1 MKLITRRL
9 ARLCA
14 LQALYAWKLSRN
26 DITLVESYIVLLQNI
41 QNFDISY
48 FHKLYIGV
56 IDCLQELENLMIPYL
71 QRNFK
76 SLDYIEHFI
85 LLIALFELTRCF
97 DVPYKVVINEAIEL
111 TKIFGAEKSHK
122 FINGVLDKIASS
134 MLYKDNAIL
143 CKDIGQSSVFLYKN

>member
-14 LQALYAWKLSRN
+14 LQALYSWKLSQN
-26 DITLVESYIVLLQNI
+26 DVKAIECYIVLIQNI

-48 FHKLYIGV
+48 FQKLYIGV
-56 IDCLQELENLMIPYL
+56 LGCIQELEKLMIPYL

-76 SLDYIEHFI
+76 NLDYIEYFV

-122 FINGVLDKIASS
+122 FINGVLDKMVSS
-134 MLYKDNAIL
+134 MLYKNNAFL
-143 CKDIGQSSVFLYKN
+143 CKSSNQSRVFVYKN